1 MYLATIFLI
10 WHVSNLN
17 KSTIRL
23 VTRIQTIETSRVSA
37 EIELVTENYEQSS
50 EASYLPAEVH
60 IPRKVTLFRVVMERK
75 LGIDWEHS

>member
-17 KSTIRL
+17 KSTIML
-23 VTRIQTIETSRVSA
+23 VGRIQTIETSRVSA
-37 EIELVTENYEQSS
+37 EIELVTDNYEQSS
-50 EASYLPAEVH
+50 ESSYLPAEVH